1 MSQQQSPWQAQ
12 SAALQ
17 MQQLGMMSEQMN
29 MISVMNGLLANLNTG
44 FTVLVRAINQM
55 TAMLSK
61 ILLKPQGMETFL
73 GGTGRALGMPTQLL
87 FSGVDNIISDFETK
101 LLAPL
106 EAVAIQAQSS
116 IKAVSGSSGGKV
128 SGPFSTHGSLLGNPA
143 EILKSMI
150 PATMRGIG
158 TMAKSGYTA
167 AGGGGTGVWG
177 GMVEGSG
184 KLLDNMKAMF
194 KGGLGN
200 TAKAQAKSVAQPF
213 IGALSSLGPQM
224 AMMAIVMAPVQ
235 ALLEGLF
242 EPFEMITD
250 IFGAYGSILGQMFIP
265 ILMAIQPI
273 LLSMLPIFEAI
284 APMLGQLIL
293 MIFQFMTPIGLLLPL
308 FEAIMPFLMI
318 GIQFISGLIEQF
330 ALLMSNF
337 KPLEFAFSLISGL
350 FMGIYN
356 TIMGIPEGFNSFISF
371 FTVTIPGYFS
381 TAINNLIS
389 LFTGIG
395 TSIAEIIKD
404 LWTEITS
411 LGVTK
416 TKWFG

>member
-116 IKAVSGSSGGKV
+116 IKAVSGSS
-128 SGPFSTHGSLLGNPA
+128 SATNTGPFSKHGNLMGDPA
-143 EILKSMI
+143 AMLKSML
-150 PATMRGIG
+150 PATIRGIG
-158 TMAKSGYTA
+158 QYYQASSKTF
-167 AGGGGTGVWG
+167 GGGSLGAGAGILG
-177 GMVEGSG
+177 G
-184 KLLDNMKAMF
+184 LDKFGMNISAMF
-194 KGGLGN
+194 KGGFAG
-200 TAKAQAKSVAQPF
+200 AKQQAKNLGAPF
-213 IGALSSLGPQM
+213 SAALSSLGPQM

-265 ILMAIQPI
+265 ILMVIQPI
-273 LLSMLPIFEAI
+273 LLSMLPIFEAL

-293 MIFQFMTPIGLLLPL
+293 LFFNFCTPIGLLLPL
-308 FEAIMPFLMI
+308 IQGAIPFLTI
-318 GIQFISGLIEQF
+318 GIQFIGGIIEQVS
-330 ALLMSNF
+330 ALLNNF

-395 TSIAEIIKD
+395 TSIAEIMKD